1 MQSWNRSRIFNIE
14 DHVDSIQTDL
24 VKEQRRGNELQ
35 ATTTDLKSQVD
46 IQENEFMARLK
57 NVQELINDSIEK
69 QLHSFER

>member
-1 MQSWNRSRIFNIE
+1 
-14 DHVDSIQTDL
+14 VDSIQTDL